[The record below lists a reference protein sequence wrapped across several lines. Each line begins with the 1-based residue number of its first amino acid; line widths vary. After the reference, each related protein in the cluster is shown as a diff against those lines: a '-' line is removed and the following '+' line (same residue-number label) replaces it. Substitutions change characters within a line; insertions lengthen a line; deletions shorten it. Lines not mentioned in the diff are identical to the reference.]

1 MTSFS
6 RAALKGGAATL
17 ALSFGLLSAG
27 AVSAQTAST
36 LEAGESETIVV
47 TGTLIRDPNLVSA
60 IPITA
65 VGESEI
71 LLRQSDNA
79 EELLRGI
86 PGVVPSVGSQVNN
99 GNGGASFIDLRGLGA
114 NRNLVLL
121 DGIRLAP
128 AGLAGI
134 FDVNNIPVALV
145 QRVDVLTGGASTTY
159 GADAVSGVV
168 NFVTKRDFV
177 GVDLTSTMG
186 ITEQGDGQRFRVDLT
201 VGSSLADGRGNVV
214 MGLSYIDVQPVFQ
227 GDRAVSAD
235 YYNTAGGFTG
245 GSGTAVPSRFSLVNP
260 TGGNA
265 ITAGCGGAEQPACVN
280 PQAGLRQVT
289 RDGTAFRPTNAF
301 DGFNF
306 NPFNIFQTP
315 FERINIYT
323 AGNYEVA
330 DGIEIYGRGMYSNNT
345 VSTIIAPSGAFG
357 LANVTVP
364 MNNPF
369 MTAAQRNAFCNFDI
383 DPGPG
388 YTPRFTPAECAAA
401 AVGTLRPGDPDY
413 RQVTGVQLARRTVEI
428 GPRIS
433 EYTTD
438 FYDIQ
443 FGARGALT
451 EKINWDVSGSY
462 GDSRNT
468 SSIGGY
474 SLNSRVRQSMLAGT
488 DAAGNPACFDST
500 NNCVPANWF
509 GPAGAIT
516 PDAAGFLEEISTVV
530 NGASLIQGRGLLSGS
545 TGFKAPW
552 TENETSFA
560 LGAEFRGY
568 DAFRSSD
575 LLAGSGDLGGAG
587 GAEPN
592 VRGGYNVWEVF
603 GEVQVP
609 LVQGRKFVEDL
620 SIGGGLRYS
629 NYTVDAPGSPSY
641 DTLTWN
647 AQGSWMPVEGLRLR
661 GVYAKAARAP
671 NITEL
676 FEPQNVLLTNL
687 SDDPCANLTDQGAAI
702 PGRPV
707 PTGTLRDVCIAQ
719 GAPASGIG
727 FIPQPTVGQINAVFG
742 GNPLLE
748 PENSTSWT
756 LGAVV
761 TPAKIRNFSL
771 TVDYYNITIT
781 DAITNPNPGDRI
793 DACFGTGNLAV
804 SNPDCVGPTGIGR
817 DPSTGSLSGD
827 PNVVRGLFMA
837 LSNQGRIETSGI
849 DFSAN
854 WSTPLGGDWNF
865 SMLVSGNYTIA
876 NKFQATPSGV
886 NRECVGYF
894 SANCGSLQPEFSMYN
909 RFTFGW
915 KDVDFSILHR
925 FFTGFIQE
933 PLDAEQNGAFFIGN
947 LQGGSLDGLPV
958 NFTEMPSQHYL
969 DLTVG
974 FNVTENLYL
983 SMLVQNLTNAGPPIV
998 GSEAGSTAFNSG
1010 NTFPST
1016 YDALGRRYAV
1026 TARLRF

>member
-1 MTSFS
+1 
-6 RAALKGGAATL
+6 
-17 ALSFGLLSAG
+17 
-27 AVSAQTAST
+27 
-36 LEAGESETIVV
+36 
-47 TGTLIRDPNLVSA
+47 
-60 IPITA
+60 
-65 VGESEI
+65 
-71 LLRQSDNA
+71 
-79 EELLRGI
+79 
-86 PGVVPSVGSQVNN
+86 
-99 GNGGASFIDLRGLGA
+99 
-114 NRNLVLL
+114 
-121 DGIRLAP
+121 
-128 AGLAGI
+128 
-134 FDVNNIPVALV
+134 
-145 QRVDVLTGGASTTY
+145 
-159 GADAVSGVV
+159 
-168 NFVTKRDFV
+168 
-177 GVDLTSTMG
+177 
-186 ITEQGDGQRFRVDLT
+186 
-201 VGSSLADGRGNVV
+201 
-214 MGLSYIDVQPVFQ
+214 
-227 GDRAVSAD
+227 
-235 YYNTAGGFTG
+235 
-245 GSGTAVPSRFSLVNP
+245 
-260 TGGNA
+260 
-265 ITAGCGGAEQPACVN
+265 QPACVN
-280 PQAGLRQVT
+280 PQAGFRQVT
-289 RDGTAFRPTNAF
+289 ADGTAFRPTAAF

-306 NPFNIFQTP
+306 NPYNIFQTP

-330 DGIEIYGRGMYSNNT
+330 DNIEVYARGIYSNNV

-357 LANVTVP
+357 LSGVTVP

-369 MTAAQRNAFCNFDI
+369 LTTAQRNAFCNFDI

-413 RQVTGVQLARRTVEI
+413 RQVTGVTMARRTVEI

-438 FYDIQ
+438 FYDIL

-468 SSIGGY
+468 SAIKGY
-474 SLNSRVRQSMLAGT
+474 ALNSRSRQSMLAGT
-488 DAAGNPACFDST
+488 DAAGNPVCFNPA

-509 GPAGAIT
+509 GPGGAIS
-516 PDAAGFLEEISTVV
+516 PEAADFLSEQSTVV
-530 NGASLIQGRGLLSGS
+530 NGASLIQGRGLL
-545 TGFKAPW
+545 TGGTGIAAPW
-552 TENETSFA
+552 TESEASFA

-568 DAFRSSD
+568 DAFRTSD

-592 VRGGYNVWEVF
+592 VRGGYSVWEVF
-603 GEVQVP
+603 GEMQIP
-609 LVQGRKFVEDL
+609 LVQGRTFIQDL
-620 SIGGGLRYS
+620 TVGGGVRYS
-629 NYTVDAPGSPSY
+629 NYTVDAPGNPSY

-647 AQGSWMPVEGLRLR
+647 AQGTWVPVDGLRLR

-676 FEPQNVLLTNL
+676 FYPQNVELTNL
-687 SDDPCANLTDQGAAI
+687 ADDPCANFNDQGQPI

-719 GAPASGIG
+719 GAPPGAIG

-748 PENSTSWT
+748 PEKSTSWT
-756 LGAVV
+756 VGAVL
-761 TPAKIRNFSL
+761 TPGRVKNLSL
-771 TVDYYNITIT
+771 SVDYYNIVVT
-781 DAITNPNPGDRI
+781 DAITNPTPGDRI
-793 DACFGTGNLAV
+793 AACFAPGNLSV

-817 DPSTGSLSGD
+817 DPATGSLSGD

-837 LSNQGRIETSGI
+837 LSNQGRLETSGI
-849 DFSAN
+849 DFSVD
-854 WSTPLGGDWNF
+854 WSTPLGSDWNF
-865 SMLVSGNYTIA
+865 SASITGNYTFE

-909 RFTFGW
+909 RFTFSW

-933 PLDAEQNGAFFIGN
+933 PLDAEDSGPFFIGN
-947 LQGGSLDGLPV
+947 LRGGSLNGKAV
-958 NFTEMPSQHYL
+958 NFTEMPSQNYL
-969 DLTVG
+969 DLNLG
-974 FNVTENLYL
+974 FNVTENLYISL
-983 SMLVQNLTNAGPPIV
+983 LVQNLLNADPPIV
-998 GSEAGSTAFNSG
+998 GSEAGSTAYNSG

-1016 YDALGRRYAV
+1016 YDPLGRRYAV